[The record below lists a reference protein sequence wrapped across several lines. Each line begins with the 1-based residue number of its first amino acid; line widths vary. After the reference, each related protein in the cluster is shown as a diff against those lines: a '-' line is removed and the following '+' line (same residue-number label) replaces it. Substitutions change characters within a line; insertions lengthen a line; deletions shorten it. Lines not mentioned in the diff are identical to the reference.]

1 MMALELEPELNEAA
15 RGHRPRGSPAAVWP
29 LAASAQADRARR
41 IGALMNLAEN
51 DPESQARLARADE
64 VIE

>member
-1 MMALELEPELNEAA
+1 MKRRE
-15 RGHRPRGSPAAVWP
+15 HPRGSPAAVWP